1 MFNADNI
8 LREYLRLPKK
18 FPWKAYSFRI
28 VTNAKSYVS
37 LSTIYNA
44 IMEFKKEYYIP
55 DLPPQLDLFDFYK
68 IAIRQE
74 IININVVY
82 RNPRLYANSFG
93 DIFIVDER
101 GVGVMTNIDKL
112 SLTDFEQL
120 SFGRRYQIDVTM
132 LSELKLGGEYV

>member
-8 LREYLRLPKK
+8 LRGYLRLPKK
-18 FPWKAYSFRI
+18 FPWKAYSSYI
-28 VTNAKSYVS
+28 VANARSYVP

-55 DLPPQLDLFDFYK
+55 DLSPQLDLFDCYK

-101 GVGVMTNIDKL
+101 GVVVRTNMDKL
-112 SLTDFEQL
+112 TLSDFEQL
-120 SFGRRYQIDVTM
+120 SVGRRYQVDVTM
-132 LSELKLGGEYV
+132 LSELKLGGL